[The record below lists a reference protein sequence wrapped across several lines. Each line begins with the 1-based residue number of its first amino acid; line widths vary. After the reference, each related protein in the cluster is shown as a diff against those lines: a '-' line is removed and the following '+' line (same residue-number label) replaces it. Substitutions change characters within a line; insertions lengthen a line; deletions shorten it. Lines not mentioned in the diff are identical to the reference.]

1 MDYFRI
7 FTKGWMLQNKIISAN
22 IDLFAGNKIIVAD
35 EPFSLTDSIWKLLK
49 STFTSHIL
57 QNNDPLFVCSC
68 GNKFCAGLDFEVM
81 HSQDKVIISKFKK
94 IQDIACYNYTFE
106 ISKDIYIK
114 EIVKL
119 CKDYLDFCNAI
130 EWTATNDIHLE
141 SIKEKVKSIE
151 MQPDNNS
158 GYLDIVDILK
168 THKTYDAAKFI
179 KNFNWKIEDV
189 LNHLH
194 SNDEVIRYKCI
205 ELLGILQYFAATKI
219 IIEKLKYEEQENIKY
234 AMCRFLSLAGVLK
247 NIEIMDE
254 LYLRRFSKHSCKK
267 RNLYLARG
275 ETRNILFVFS
285 LLLEN
290 EDKRII
296 LAALDAIKD
305 YEIKNNKRIL
315 SSLSRIITNKQMDIS
330 IRKKAIDIIYKT
342 DNKPILEVIQDKTE
356 KQDIRCWCIQ
366 KVLSHNNFDAVLT
379 LQQVLNNKEDEQAI
393 RNLCRQ
399 YLTRVEFYRKIKIHH
414 LIFFAIIL
422 LLCGIYLL
430 PFHPMIKTI
439 FIITSLSTMIGLVFY
454 ELS

>member
-7 FTKGWMLQNKIISAN
+7 FTKGWMLQNKIISAS

-35 EPFSLTDSIWKLLK
+35 EPFSLTNSIWKLLK
-49 STFTSHIL
+49 STFAPHIL
-57 QNNDPLFVCSC
+57 QNDDPLFVCSC
-68 GNKFCAGLDFEVM
+68 GNKFCAGLDFEVI

-94 IQDIACYNYTFE
+94 AQDTAYYNYTFE

-119 CKDYLDFCNAI
+119 CQDYLDFCNAI
-130 EWTATNDIHLE
+130 GWSATSDINLQ
-141 SIKEKVKSIE
+141 SIKEKLKSIKTY
-151 MQPDNNS
+151 PDNNPDS
-158 GYLDIVDILK
+158 LDIVDILK
-168 THKTYDAAKFI
+168 TYKTCDAAKFI

-189 LNHLH
+189 LSHLH

-234 AMCRFLSLAGVLK
+234 AMYRFLSLAGVLK

-254 LYLRRFSKHSCKK
+254 LYLRRFSKYSCKK
-267 RNLYLARG
+267 RNLYLAKG

-296 LAALDAIKD
+296 SAVLDAIKD
-305 YEIKNNKRIL
+305 YEIKNNKRIV

-330 IRKKAIDIIYKT
+330 IRKKAVDIMCRI
-342 DNKPILEVIQDKTE
+342 DNKPILEIIQDKTE
-356 KQDIRCWCIQ
+356 NQDIRCWCIQ
-366 KVLSHNNFDAVLT
+366 KVSSRNNFDAVLV
-379 LQQVLNNKEDEQAI
+379 LQQVFNNKEEEQAI
-393 RNLCRQ
+393 RNLCRE

-414 LIFFAIIL
+414 LVFFAIIL
-422 LLCGIYLL
+422 LLYGIYLL
-430 PFHPMIKTI
+430 PFHPMIKII
-439 FIITSLSTMIGLVFY
+439 FIITSLSIMIGLVFY